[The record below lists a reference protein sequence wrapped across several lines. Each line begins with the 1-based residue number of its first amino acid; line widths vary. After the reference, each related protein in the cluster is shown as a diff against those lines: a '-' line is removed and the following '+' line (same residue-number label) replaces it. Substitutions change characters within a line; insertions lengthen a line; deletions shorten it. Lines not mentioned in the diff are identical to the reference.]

1 MLHLHQYI
9 LNLLHFLYSITY
21 GWNLEI
27 GRVYFQRFRCAC
39 LTVFLFSLL
48 GWSQLSWTAFSS
60 SSSEIDWVLPWR
72 WTPPSRLRIYAT
84 WKLGKPFV
92 QEWVFFL
99 SHLLTVLTWE
109 VCITLAICIVVTG
122 GSYFQPLSWSLRLK
136 VALDA
141 AKGLAF
147 LHSAEAKVIYRDFKT
162 SNILL
167 DSVCELLIF

>member
-72 WTPPSRLRIYAT
+72 WTSPSRLRIYAT

-99 SHLLTVLTWE
+99 SHLLTVL
-109 VCITLAICIVVTG
+109 INLGSLYNTG
-122 GSYFQPLSWSLRLK
+122 NMYGCNR
-136 VALDA
+136 
-141 AKGLAF
+141 
-147 LHSAEAKVIYRDFKT
+147 R
-162 SNILL
+162 
-167 DSVCELLIF
+167 LIFSTTFLEPTFEGSSWCCQRACISPQCRSKSDI